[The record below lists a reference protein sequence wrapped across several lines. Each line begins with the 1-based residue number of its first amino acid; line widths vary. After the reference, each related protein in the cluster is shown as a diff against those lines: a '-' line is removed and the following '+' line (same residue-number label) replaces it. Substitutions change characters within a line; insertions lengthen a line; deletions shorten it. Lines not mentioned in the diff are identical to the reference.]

1 MPAARLD
8 GGVEPTADLGDENP
22 GRLGSN
28 GGSFSQRRAG
38 DGDPCSTPGIHHD
51 AMDSGGS
58 RRNNHPPPY
67 T

>member
-38 DGDPCSTPGIHHD
+38 DGDPCSTPGIHH
-51 AMDSGGS
+51 
-58 RRNNHPPPY
+58 
-67 T
+67 